1 MVRVL
6 AEPDHAPAAVAGTS
20 VVHQMPPGAVEAAAE
35 ALNRCDMVVVQHEY
49 GIYAGRDGEDVLGVL
64 ARLRVPV
71 IIVLHTVLTAPT
83 PGQRQVLEE
92 VVGYADAVVTMSEAA
107 RQRLVDGYVVARP
120 DEVVVIPHGALPVDP
135 PAHGPSADRP
145 MILTWGLLGRGK
157 GIEWGISALG

>member
-1 MVRVL
+1 MHHLTAVTPGSKGEVVRVL
-6 AEPDHAPAAVAGTS
+6 AEPDHEPAAAEGTS
-20 VVHQMPPGAVEAAAE
+20 VVHQMTPGAVEAAAE

-49 GIYAGRDGEDVLGVL
+49 GIYAGRDGADVLGVL

-107 RQRLVDGYVVARP
+107 RQRLVDGYTVERS
-120 DEVVVIPHGALPVDP
+120 DEVVVIPHGALPV
-135 PAHGPSADRP
+135 
-145 MILTWGLLGRGK
+145 
-157 GIEWGISALG
+157 